1 VGTRTNADAAVLR
14 RHHQG
19 WIGEKSVLEF
29 DDRQLILTAN
39 ILFARGLP
47 GRHARLWRCSTRFHV
62 KQGVGGKDLDSYIIG
77 ALHFADRPGRAQR
90 WHFSYNSLYNKH
102 LGACSLPM
110 AYTVAITN
118 QKGGVGKT
126 TTAVNLAAAIAIAE
140 RRTLLV
146 DADPQ
151 GNTTSGVGIAKLEL
165 QVSLYDVLVEGHPV
179 QDVILPVPGLPHLS
193 VLPATQDLVGAE
205 LQLVER
211 PFRESALRRVLEP
224 IERDYDYI
232 IVDCPPSLGLLTLNV
247 LAAVQTVIIPIQCE
261 YYGLEGISQL
271 LNTIR
276 LVQQNI
282 NPGLAIGGVLLT
294 MYDSRLNLCRQVAED
309 ATEYFGPKV
318 FGTPIPRNVRLAE
331 APSFGKPILL
341 YDMQSVGAKSYL
353 AVGQELLRRVE
364 GADAAVMSTPSA
376 RAAERPGS
384 AEPPQSARSRSAENQ
399 AVVADAHGADIHG
412 AEGQTVDT
420 GVVESQGAG
429 SEGAGSRGAETQVA
443 ETQAAEP
450 QAAEPQTAE
459 RQAAEPQV
467 AERQAAE
474 PQGVASQVIQTPE
487 SQIPESQVAESEPG
501 EPKSIEPHL
510 AETRLAE
517 SRVGE
522 PQSGE
527 HESIASRPLEPE
539 LTTSSESMPHA
550 ESSVFDESAQPSK
563 PPSQHLPEVT
573 T

>member
-1 VGTRTNADAAVLR
+1 
-14 RHHQG
+14 
-19 WIGEKSVLEF
+19 
-29 DDRQLILTAN
+29 
-39 ILFARGLP
+39 
-47 GRHARLWRCSTRFHV
+47 
-62 KQGVGGKDLDSYIIG
+62 
-77 ALHFADRPGRAQR
+77 
-90 WHFSYNSLYNKH
+90 
-102 LGACSLPM
+102 M

-165 QVSLYDVLVEGHPV
+165 QLSLYDSLVEGHPV
-179 QDVILPVPGLPHLS
+179 QDIILPVPGLPYLS

-247 LAAVQTVIIPIQCE
+247 LAAVQALIIPIQCE

-271 LNTIR
+271 LNTVR

-309 ATEYFGPKV
+309 ATEYFGPQV

-364 GADAAVMSTPSA
+364 GADAAARPASGGPSA
-376 RAAERPGS
+376 GPPASVEPARPAESRSTESHAAETP
-384 AEPPQSARSRSAENQ
+384 AT
-399 AVVADAHGADIHG
+399 DAHATDIR
-412 AEGQTVDT
+412 
-420 GVVESQGAG
+420 AG
-429 SEGAGSRGAETQVA
+429 ETHATETRAGETYAAKPQVTETQVA
-443 ETQAAEP
+443 ESRISESQISESQISESQAEESQIAESP
-450 QAAEPQTAE
+450 VAGSPVSESQTAEPQTA
-459 RQAAEPQV
+459 Q
-467 AERQAAE
+467 
-474 PQGVASQVIQTPE
+474 
-487 SQIPESQVAESEPG
+487 SQVAESRAAESEAAESEAAESEAADSEAAEPRAA
-501 EPKSIEPHL
+501 ESHFTETRV
-510 AETRLAE
+510 AETRAAE
-517 SRVGE
+517 PVPADQVSLV
-522 PQSGE
+522 SGAR
-527 HESIASRPLEPE
+527 ESESAVPSESPPHTE
-539 LTTSSESMPHA
+539 SSE
-550 ESSVFDESAQPSK
+550 FDESAQPSR